1 MQPITIFHNPK
12 CSKSRRALEILREK
26 GVECDCIEYLKTP
39 PDRATL
45 EWLLRLLAIA
55 PGELV
60 RRDARFAELGLD
72 DAACGSAAQV
82 VDLLLEYPEL
92 MERPVVV
99 CGERAVVGRPPEGV
113 PRPARDAL

>member
-26 GVECDCIEYLKTP
+26 GVELHCIEYLETP

-45 EWLLRLLAIA
+45 ERLLRLLAIA

-72 DAACGSAAQV
+72 NAACASAAQV
-82 VDLLLEYPEL
+82 VDLLLEHPEL
-92 MERPVVV
+92 LERPVVV
-99 CGERAVVGRPPEGV
+99 CGEKAVVGRPPERVLELLG
-113 PRPARDAL
+113 DG